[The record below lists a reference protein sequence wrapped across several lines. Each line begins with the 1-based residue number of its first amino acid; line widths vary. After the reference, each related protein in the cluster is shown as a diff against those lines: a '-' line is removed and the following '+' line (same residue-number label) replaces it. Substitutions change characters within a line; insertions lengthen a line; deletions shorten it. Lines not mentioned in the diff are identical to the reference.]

1 MSTEET
7 LIILV
12 VAVIVNSL
20 VGYFIYGWWSHRTF
34 RDNHLKVMQAEALK
48 QTMYLKVLAET
59 LAKDKLAELR
69 EQIAKENGGSKEW
82 PKYD

>member
-1 MSTEET
+1 
-7 LIILV
+7 
-12 VAVIVNSL
+12 
-20 VGYFIYGWWSHRTF
+20 
-34 RDNHLKVMQAEALK
+34 MQAEALK

-69 EQIAKENGGSKEW
+69 AQIAKENGASKEW